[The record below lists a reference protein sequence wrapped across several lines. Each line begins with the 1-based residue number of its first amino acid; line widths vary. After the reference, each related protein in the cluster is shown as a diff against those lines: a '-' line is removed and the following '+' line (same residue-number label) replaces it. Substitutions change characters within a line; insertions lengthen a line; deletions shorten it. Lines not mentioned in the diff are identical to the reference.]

1 MGRLDGKVAFI
12 TGAGSGIGRSAAIL
26 FAREGAKVI
35 VAEISEPG
43 GRETVKQIEAAGGEG
58 LFVQTDVT
66 EPASLQ
72 SAFSLGVARYGK
84 LNVLYNNAGGS
95 SSNDGPVTEAPIE
108 EFWRAIK
115 LDVVGMQVWYPA
127 SDQFRRRINNQRRID
142 GGSDGLAGQGC
153 VHARKGRHR
162 CPYTVRSRSICVET
176 SSR

>member
-66 EPASLQ
+66 EPASC
-72 SAFSLGVARYGK
+72 SPHSV
-84 LNVLYNNAGGS
+84 
-95 SSNDGPVTEAPIE
+95 
-108 EFWRAIK
+108 
-115 LDVVGMQVWYPA
+115 
-127 SDQFRRRINNQRRID
+127 
-142 GGSDGLAGQGC
+142 
-153 VHARKGRHR
+153 
-162 CPYTVRSRSICVET
+162 
-176 SSR
+176 